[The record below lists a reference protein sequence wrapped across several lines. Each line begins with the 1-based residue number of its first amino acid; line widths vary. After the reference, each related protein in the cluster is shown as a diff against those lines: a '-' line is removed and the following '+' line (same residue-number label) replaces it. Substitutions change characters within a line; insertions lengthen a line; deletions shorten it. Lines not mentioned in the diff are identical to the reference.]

1 MNRISILIVFF
12 AKNWKFIFWSFVSS
26 FLLAFVISVLGINK
40 LGGFLTSSREF
51 KYKIPTEEEL
61 GSSSLG
67 QASVSK
73 GAYQKI
79 LKRNLFKAVT
89 EGEELNSESSALNSS
104 QEKGKVKSIKDLT
117 KSRLPFILVGLIFG
131 GDPYSGVAMI
141 KLKSKKRKGVSSFFT
156 GDFIDKEVKLIE
168 VHQDKIVIENKSRF
182 EYIPLVE
189 KKKKKKKS
197 ARRSRSSRF
206 RKKRTL
212 PENYSEEGFERKG
225 GEIVMS
231 TEYRKKMLT
240 VDFTKV
246 LQDAK
251 AEPNFVGRELNGF
264 RLTRIKP
271 ESIYEKSGFMNGDII
286 TEINGVSLVDTG
298 QAIRLLQS
306 LRGAEEI
313 EVILLR
319 NGQEMTSNIQV
330 K

>member
-12 AKNWKFIFWSFVSS
+12 AKNWKFIFWSFIGS
-26 FLLAFVISVLGINK
+26 FLLAFAISIFGLNQLGD
-40 LGGFLTSSREF
+40 FLTSSRNF
-51 KYKIPTEEEL
+51 KYKIPIEEEF
-61 GSSSLG
+61 GSGSIAKSL
-67 QASVSK
+67 QE
-73 GAYQKI
+73 GAYKKI

-89 EGEELNSESSALNSS
+89 DSEELSLESSALNES
-104 QEKGKVKSIKDLT
+104 QEKGALKTVKDLK
-117 KSRLPFILVGLIFG
+117 KSRLPYILVGLIFG
-131 GDPYSGVAMI
+131 SDPYSGVAMI
-141 KLKSKKRKGVSSFFT
+141 KHKTKKGKVVSSFFS

-168 VHQDKIVIENKSRF
+168 VHQDKVVIENKSRY
-182 EYIPLVE
+182 EYIPLIE
-189 KKKKKKKS
+189 KKKKKKSQK
-197 ARRSRSSRF
+197 RSRSTRF
-206 RKKRTL
+206 RKKKTL

-225 GEIVMS
+225 GKIVMS

-264 RLTRIKP
+264 KLTRIKP
-271 ESIYEKSGFMNGDII
+271 DSIYEKSGFINGDII

-313 EVILLR
+313 EVMLLR
-319 NGQEMTSNIQV
+319 NGQEISSNIQV